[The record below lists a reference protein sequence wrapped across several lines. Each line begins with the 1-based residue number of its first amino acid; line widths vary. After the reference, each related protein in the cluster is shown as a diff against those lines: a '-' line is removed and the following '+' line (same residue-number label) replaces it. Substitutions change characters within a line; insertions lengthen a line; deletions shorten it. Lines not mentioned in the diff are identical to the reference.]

1 MFLYY
6 PTIFNRIV
14 GFHKHIRFRRE
25 KRCFMKR
32 NHLRLVIN
40 NNGKKNFIQKFIDW
54 LNEPRYF
61 EIKIPFIKT
70 KEEKIQELRKF
81 YTMRFRAEDLRTEGV
96 NVPYFLRVE
105 QLIKEITSKDTVNKV
120 YKETFHGK
128 KIVMRYI

>member
-1 MFLYY
+1 
-6 PTIFNRIV
+6 
-14 GFHKHIRFRRE
+14 
-25 KRCFMKR
+25 MKR

-54 LNEPRYF
+54 LNKPIYF

-81 YTMRFRAEDLRTEGV
+81 YTMRFRVEDLRTEGV

-105 QLIKEITSKDTVNKV
+105 QLIKEIILKDTVNKV
-120 YKETFHGK
+120 YKETFRSK
-128 KIVMRYI
+128 KRVMRYI